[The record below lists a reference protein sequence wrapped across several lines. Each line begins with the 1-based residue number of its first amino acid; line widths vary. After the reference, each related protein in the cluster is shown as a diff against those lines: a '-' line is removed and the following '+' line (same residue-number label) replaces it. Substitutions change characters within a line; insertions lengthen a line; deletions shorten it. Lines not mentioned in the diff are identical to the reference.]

1 MDIFD
6 KVISVND
13 NIKEE
18 DKELYK
24 YGLRQGLFMILN
36 ILTTI
41 LLGYI
46 FKNVWQAVI
55 FMIAY
60 SPLRVYA
67 GGYHTKTQL
76 RCYIF
81 SIFLTIVVICANKYI
96 PGTSQNI
103 IIITIISCIIVF
115 SLSPVEDRNKP
126 LDKVEKAV
134 YRKRSLYA
142 LLFEVILII
151 LLLSIGFKFVAL
163 SVSIS
168 LLALSLMLIAG
179 KVKNGLEAK
188 S

>member
-24 YGLRQGLFMILN
+24 YGLRQGLFIIIN

-41 LLGYI
+41 VLGYI
-46 FKNVWQAVI
+46 FKNVWAVVI
-55 FMIAY
+55 FTIAY

-81 SIFLTIVVICANKYI
+81 SMFLTIAVIYANRYI

-103 IIITIISCIIVF
+103 IIITIISCITVF

-134 YRKRSLYA
+134 YRKRSLYV
-142 LLFEVILII
+142 LLIEVILIA
-151 LLLSIGFKFVAL
+151 LLLGIGSKRIAL
-163 SVSIS
+163 PVSIS

-179 KVKNGLEAK
+179 KIKNSLEAK

>member
-24 YGLRQGLFMILN
+24 YGLRQGIFIIINL
-36 ILTTI
+36 LTTI

-67 GGYHTKTQL
+67 GGFHTKTQL

-81 SIFLTIVVICANKYI
+81 SIFLTIAVIYANRYI
-96 PGTSQNI
+96 PETNLNI
-103 IIITIISCIIVF
+103 IIITIISCIMVF

-126 LDKVEKAV
+126 LDKTERAV
-134 YRKRSLYA
+134 YRKRSLYV
-142 LLFEVILII
+142 LLFEVILIV
-151 LLLSIGFKFVAL
+151 LLLCIGFKFVAL

-179 KVKNGLEAK
+179 KIKNSLEAK

>member
-24 YGLRQGLFMILN
+24 YGLRQGLFIIINL
-36 ILTTI
+36 LTTI

-81 SIFLTIVVICANKYI
+81 SMFLTIAVIYANKYI
-96 PGTSQNI
+96 PETNLYI

-126 LDKVEKAV
+126 LDKTERTV
-134 YRKRSLYA
+134 YRKRSLYV
-142 LLFEVILII
+142 LLVEVILTVV
-151 LLLSIGFKFVAL
+151 LLSIGFKFVAL

-179 KVKNGLEAK
+179 KIKNGLAAK